1 MNKMS
6 RATKYSTYLFS
17 LPSLAESLSFPFD
30 LAGAMSELNFLGEPG
45 EAGAINDLLAI
56 AADWAAIGE
65 DLKAAFA
72 GEIDLADER
81 NLAFLVLLTIISILE
96 EKNMG

>member
-1 MNKMS
+1 MTKMS

-17 LPSLAESLSFPFD
+17 VPSLAESLSFPFD
-30 LAGAMSELNFLGEPG
+30 LAGAMLELNYLGEPG
-45 EAGAINDLLAI
+45 EINDLLAI

-72 GEIDLADER
+72 DFAYEVDLDNER
-81 NLAFLVLLTIISILE
+81 NLAILVLSAIISILE
-96 EKNMG
+96 QKSIW